1 MFAIKQIIASVL
13 FAIAMTS
20 VTAVP
25 SQHMSGAVVERDVA
39 VEGYHLATEHVN
51 FVSFLVLVPLSLL

>member
-1 MFAIKQIIASVL
+1 MFATKQIIASVL

-51 FVSFLVLVPLSLL
+51 FVSFLVLLPLSLL